1 MALQTINVGYFVND
15 GSGDDLRTAFVKV
28 NENFDELDLRSGQ
41 NNTASNAGT
50 GIGLFKEKVGVDLRF
65 KSLIAGTNIVI
76 TQSVNNNEITISNT
90 GAITVA
96 GTAPVNPV
104 SGKLWYDSQSG
115 RMYVYYDSY
124 WVDANPSPRSYS
136 LADDVEPT
144 LNADL
149 NLNGNNIVGEGEI
162 NGTFV
167 GTSTGAHNGLVY
179 GIDIRDLNGIV
190 NGFDFGP
197 IIQIYPRTLLELLL
211 AQQDFDLGSFASP
224 STIEIDLGT
233 FV

>member
-15 GSGDDLRTAFVKV
+15 GTGDDLRTAFVKV

-65 KSLIAGTNIVI
+65 KSLIAGDNIVI
-76 TQSVNNNEITISNT
+76 SQSINNNEITITNT
-90 GAITVA
+90 GAITIA

-104 SGKLWYDSQSG
+104 TGKLWYDSQSG
-115 RMYVYYDSY
+115 RMYVYYDSF
-124 WVDANPSPRSYS
+124 WVDTNPSPPNYT
-136 LADDVEPT
+136 LAEDPQPT

-149 NLNGNNIVGEGEI
+149 NLNGNNIIGEGEI

-167 GTSTGAHNGLVY
+167 GTSTGEHNGLVY
-179 GIDIRDLNGIV
+179 GIDVRELNGTI

-197 IIQIYPRTLLELLL
+197 IIQNYPKTLLELLL
-211 AQQDFDLGSFASP
+211 SQQDFDLGSFTVP
-224 STIEIDLGT
+224 STMEIDLGT